1 MPIVSQ
7 HLDEVSNLF
16 PVRPTHCYDDRTAD
30 VIADAPGGGPGTDG
44 HPRESLM
51 TLGDN
56 DSAESVHRR
65 IHLRR
70 GKSPTVFARWRMA
83 SMSSRNILTIA
94 ETTRR
99 TALIR
104 HKTVGRHHAASVE
117 IRPTP
122 KTAGT
127 KPTKQRTIWRCYG
140 RSESLHKSLRRKFDT
155 TSNYLEAKVQ
165 MEQVM
170 DSAVAS
176 IW

>member
-1 MPIVSQ
+1 MTAQSPLLYRSK
-7 HLDEVSNLF
+7 HSRLRYALD
-16 PVRPTHCYDDRTAD
+16 TA
-30 VIADAPGGGPGTDG
+30 
-44 HPRESLM
+44 SC
-51 TLGDN
+51 TLLHSYSFRFQPFHDKRL
-56 DSAESVHRR
+56 HRR

-70 GKSPTVFARWRMA
+70 CKSPTVFARWRMA

-140 RSESLHKSLRRKFDT
+140 RSESLHKSLRRKFDP

-165 MEQVM
+165 Y
-170 DSAVAS
+170 
-176 IW
+176 